1 MLDRLSCI
9 SFDRANDL
17 SEDRMDSKFFTARE
31 ITPQTTAIMG
41 LGNELC
47 YLAEG
52 KTRALLIDSLIGV
65 GNLRA
70 FCREL
75 TDLPITLVNTHG
87 HVDHTGGN
95 FDFDECYIHP
105 DDIALMYEKED
116 LRAGYVQ
123 NGIKNS
129 GKHLVLLESDFTVAG
144 PMKTLPVYDG
154 FVFDLGERLIE
165 VIAVPGHTAGT
176 VVLLDRGKGI
186 VFSGDAC
193 NANTLLFL
201 PHSTSIEA
209 YREGL
214 VHFKQFQPY
223 FTELWGGHALRAVP
237 GLIIDEAVALCD
249 EIIAGT
255 DDAVESAHL
264 GRPCFYGKKKD
275 ADLKRLDGKIANI
288 AYSRDKI
295 RKA

>member
-1 MLDRLSCI
+1 M
-9 SFDRANDL
+9 N
-17 SEDRMDSKFFTARE
+17 SKFFTAKE
-31 ITPQTTAIMG
+31 IAPHTTAIIG
-41 LGNELC
+41 LANELC
-47 YLAEG
+47 YLVEG
-52 KTRALLIDSLIGV
+52 NTKTLLIDSLLGV

-75 TDLPITLVNTHG
+75 TDMPITLVNTHG

-105 DDIALMYEKED
+105 NDIALMYEKEE
-116 LRAGYVQ
+116 LREGYVK

-129 GKHLVLLESDFTVAG
+129 GKHLVLLENDFTVAG
-144 PMKTLPVYDG
+144 PMKTLSVYDG

-176 VVLLDRGKGI
+176 IVLLDRGNGI
-186 VFSGDAC
+186 VFSGDSC

-201 PHSTSIEA
+201 PHSTSIEV
-209 YREGL
+209 YRESL
-214 VHFKQFQPY
+214 IRFKQFQPY
-223 FTELWGGHALRAVP
+223 FEVMWGGHGLRAVP
-237 GLIIDEAVALCD
+237 KVVIDEAVALCD
-249 EIIAGT
+249 EILAGT
-255 DDAVESAHL
+255 DDAVESKYL

-275 ADLKRLDGKIANI
+275 ANFKRLDGKIANI

-295 RKA
+295 RRD

>member
-1 MLDRLSCI
+1 M
-9 SFDRANDL
+9 N
-17 SEDRMDSKFFTARE
+17 SKFFTTKE
-31 ITPQTTAIMG
+31 IAPHTTAIIG

-47 YLAEG
+47 YLVEG
-52 KTRALLIDSLIGV
+52 NTKALLIDSLLGV

-75 TDLPITLVNTHG
+75 TDAPITLVNTHG
-87 HVDHTGGN
+87 HVDHIGGN

-105 DDIALMYEKED
+105 NDIALMYEKEE

-129 GKHLVLLESDFTVAG
+129 GKHLVLLESDFTIAK
-144 PMKTLPVYDG
+144 PMKTLPVYEG

-176 VVLLDRGKGI
+176 IVLLDRSNGI

-209 YREGL
+209 YRESL
-214 VHFKQFQPY
+214 VHFKQFQPC
-223 FTELWGGHALRAVP
+223 FAEMWGGDGLRAVP
-237 GLIIDEAVALCD
+237 KVVIDEAVALCD
-249 EIIAGT
+249 EILAGT
-255 DDAVESAHL
+255 DDAVESEHL

-275 ADLKRLDGKIANI
+275 ANFKRLDGKIANI

-295 RKA
+295 RKD

>member
-1 MLDRLSCI
+1 M
-9 SFDRANDL
+9 N
-17 SEDRMDSKFFTARE
+17 SKFFTTKE
-31 ITPQTTAIMG
+31 IAPHTTAIIG

-47 YLAEG
+47 YLVEG
-52 KTRALLIDSLIGV
+52 KTKALLIDSLLGV

-87 HVDHTGGN
+87 HVDHIGGN

-105 DDIALMYEKED
+105 NDIALMYEKEE
-116 LRAGYVQ
+116 LRVGYVQ

-129 GKHLVLLESDFTVAG
+129 GKHLVLLDNDFTLAR
-144 PMKTLPVYDG
+144 PMKTLPVYEG
-154 FVFDLGERLIE
+154 FVFDLGERVIE
-165 VIAVPGHTAGT
+165 VIAVPGHTAGSI
-176 VVLLDRGKGI
+176 VLLDRNNGI

-209 YREGL
+209 YRESL
-214 VHFKQFQPY
+214 VHFKQFQSC
-223 FTELWGGHALRAVP
+223 FTEMWGGHGLWAVP
-237 GLIIDEAVALCD
+237 KIIIDEALALCD
-249 EIIAGT
+249 EILAGT
-255 DDAVESAHL
+255 DDAVEGEHL

-275 ADLKRLDGKIANI
+275 AAFKRLDGKIANI
-288 AYSRDKI
+288 AYRRDKI
-295 RKA
+295 RM

>member
-1 MLDRLSCI
+1 M
-9 SFDRANDL
+9 N
-17 SEDRMDSKFFTARE
+17 SKFFTTKE
-31 ITPQTTAIMG
+31 IDPHTTAIIG

-47 YLAEG
+47 YLVEG
-52 KTRALLIDSLIGV
+52 NTKALLIDSLIGV

-105 DDIALMYEKED
+105 NDISLMYEKET
-116 LRAGYVQ
+116 LREGYVK

-129 GKHLVLLESDFTVAG
+129 GKNIVLLKSDFTVPT
-144 PMKTLPVYDG
+144 PMKTFPVYNG
-154 FVFDLGERLIE
+154 FVFDLGERTIE
-165 VIAVPGHTAGT
+165 VIAVPGHTTGT
-176 VVLLDRGKGI
+176 IVLLDRSKGI

-201 PHSTSIEA
+201 PNSTSIEE
-209 YREGL
+209 YRESL
-214 VHFKQFQPY
+214 LRFKQFQPC
-223 FTELWGGHALRAVP
+223 FEVMWGGHSLLAVP
-237 GLIIDEAVALCD
+237 NVIIDEAIELCG

-255 DDAVESAHL
+255 DDAVESEHL

-275 ADLKRLDGKIANI
+275 ANFKRLDGKIVNI
-288 AYSRDKI
+288 AYDKDKI
-295 RKA
+295 H

>member
-1 MLDRLSCI
+1 
-9 SFDRANDL
+9 
-17 SEDRMDSKFFTARE
+17 MDSKFFSTKE
-31 ITPQTTAIMG
+31 IAPRTTAIIG

-52 KTRALLIDSLIGV
+52 NTGALLIDSLIGA

-105 DDIALMYEKED
+105 NDIALMYEKEAM
-116 LRAGYVQ
+116 RTGYVQ
-123 NGIKNS
+123 RGIKNS
-129 GKHLVLLESDFTVAG
+129 GKCLVLLESDFTVPK
-144 PMKTLPVYDG
+144 PMKTLPVDDG
-154 FVFDLGERLIE
+154 FVFDLGGRLIE
-165 VIAVPGHTAGT
+165 VITVPGHTAGT
-176 VVLLDRGKGI
+176 IVLLDRSNSI

-193 NANTLLFL
+193 NVNTLLFL

-209 YREGL
+209 YRESL
-214 VHFKQFQPY
+214 VRFKQFQPC
-223 FTELWGGHALRAVP
+223 FTEMWGGHGLWAVP
-237 GLIIDEAVALCD
+237 KVIIDEALELCD
-249 EIIAGT
+249 EILAGT
-255 DDAVESAHL
+255 DDAAPGEHL

-275 ADLKRLDGKIANI
+275 ADFKRLDGKIANI
-288 AYSRDKI
+288 AYSR
-295 RKA
+295 

>member
-1 MLDRLSCI
+1 M
-9 SFDRANDL
+9 N
-17 SEDRMDSKFFTARE
+17 SKFFTTKE
-31 ITPQTTAIMG
+31 IAPHTTAIIG

-47 YLAEG
+47 YLVEG
-52 KTRALLIDSLIGV
+52 NTKALLIDSLIGV

-105 DDIALMYEKED
+105 NDIALMYEKEE
-116 LRAGYVQ
+116 LRLGYVK

-129 GKHLVLLESDFTVAG
+129 GKHLVLLENDFTVAKA
-144 PMKTLPVYDG
+144 MKTLPVYDG
-154 FVFDLGERLIE
+154 FVFDLGERVIE

-176 VVLLDRGKGI
+176 IVLLDRSNGI

-209 YREGL
+209 YRGSL
-214 VHFKQFQPY
+214 VHFNRFQPC
-223 FTELWGGHALRAVP
+223 FAEMWGGHGLRAVP
-237 GLIIDEAVALCD
+237 KVIIDEAVALCD
-249 EIIAGT
+249 EILAGT
-255 DDAVESAHL
+255 DDAVESEHL

-275 ADLKRLDGKIANI
+275 ANFKRLDGKIANI

-295 RKA
+295 RQG

>member
-1 MLDRLSCI
+1 M
-9 SFDRANDL
+9 N
-17 SEDRMDSKFFTARE
+17 SKFFTARE
-31 ITPQTTAIMG
+31 IAPRTTAIIG

-47 YLAEG
+47 YLVEG
-52 KTRALLIDSLIGV
+52 NTRALLIDSLIGV

-105 DDIALMYEKED
+105 NDIPLMYEKEE
-116 LRAGYVQ
+116 LRVGYVK
-123 NGIKNS
+123 NGMKKS
-129 GKHLVLLESDFTVAG
+129 GKQLVLLENDFTISR
-144 PMKTLPVYDG
+144 PMKTLPVYGG
-154 FVFDLGERLIE
+154 FVFDLGDRAVE

-176 VVLLDRGKGI
+176 IVLLDRRHGI

-193 NANTLLFL
+193 NINTLLFL

-209 YREGL
+209 YRESL
-214 VHFKQFQPY
+214 DHFKQFQPC
-223 FTELWGGHALRAVP
+223 FEVMWGGHGLWAVP
-237 GLIIDEAVALCD
+237 KVIIDEAIELCD

-255 DDAVESAHL
+255 DDAVESEHL
-264 GRPCFYGKKKD
+264 GRSCFYGKKKD
-275 ADLKRLDGKIANI
+275 ANYKRLDGKIANI

-295 RKA
+295 RRA

>member
-1 MLDRLSCI
+1 
-9 SFDRANDL
+9 
-17 SEDRMDSKFFTARE
+17 MDGMNSKFFTTKE
-31 ITPQTTAIMG
+31 IAPRTTAIIG

-47 YLAEG
+47 YLVEG
-52 KTRALLIDSLIGV
+52 NSKALLIDSLIGV

-105 DDIALMYEKED
+105 NDIPLMYEKEE
-116 LRAGYVQ
+116 LRVGYVK

-129 GKHLVLLESDFTVAG
+129 GKHLVLLENDFTVAR

-154 FVFDLGERLIE
+154 FVFDLGERVIE

-176 VVLLDRGKGI
+176 IVLLDRNNGI

-193 NANTLLFL
+193 NVNTLLFF
-201 PHSTSIEA
+201 PHSTSIET
-209 YREGL
+209 YRESL
-214 VHFKQFQPY
+214 IRFKQFQPC
-223 FTELWGGHALRAVP
+223 FAEMWGGHGLWAVP
-237 GLIIDEAVALCD
+237 TVIIDEAIALCD

-255 DDAVESAHL
+255 DDAVESEYL

-275 ADLKRLDGKIANI
+275 ENFKRLDGKIANI
-288 AYSRDKI
+288 AYSKDKI
-295 RKA
+295 RKTKTHGVYVK

>member
-1 MLDRLSCI
+1 
-9 SFDRANDL
+9 
-17 SEDRMDSKFFTARE
+17 MDSKFFSTKE
-31 ITPQTTAIMG
+31 IAPRTTAIIG

-47 YLAEG
+47 YLVEG
-52 KTRALLIDSLIGV
+52 NTRALLIDSLIGV

-75 TDLPITLVNTHG
+75 TDLPVTLVNTHG

-105 DDIALMYEKED
+105 DDIALMYEKEKM
-116 LRAGYVQ
+116 RAGYVER
-123 NGIKNS
+123 GIKKS
-129 GKHLVLLESDFTVAG
+129 GKHLVLLESDFTV
-144 PMKTLPVYDG
+144 PKPLKTFPVYDG
-154 FVFDLGERLIE
+154 FVFDLGGRLIE

-176 VVLLDRGKGI
+176 IVLLDRGKGI

-193 NANTLLFL
+193 NVNTLLFL

-209 YREGL
+209 YRESL
-214 VHFKQFQPY
+214 VHFKQFQPC
-223 FTELWGGHALRAVP
+223 FAEMWGGHGLWAVP
-237 GLIIDEAVALCD
+237 GIIIDEAIELCD
-249 EIIAGT
+249 EILAGT
-255 DDAVESAHL
+255 DDAAPGEHL

-275 ADLKRLDGKIANI
+275 ADFKRLDGKIANI
-288 AYSRDKI
+288 AYSKDKI